1 MSKAVV
7 QRTIRVQEDIL
18 ADIKRIAEDTHQSDN
33 RVIETA
39 LKVYRDYY
47 YMDEKATIINE
58 EVYSM
63 LKGLLGVTE
72 NRINNKTNQVL
83 SATAIELGT
92 LTQLIADS
100 LGASPEK
107 LAMFRQNSVDFIKTN
122 QRILKLSEV
131 MD

>member
-1 MSKAVV
+1 MSKAV
-7 QRTIRVQEDIL
+7 IRKTFRISEDVIK
-18 ADIKRIAEDTHQSDN
+18 DISRIANDKHQSEN
-33 RVIETA
+33 QIVETA